1 MTVSGTT
8 VNFHLMPCAAYSQS
22 NCNCFSLE
30 FNVENMAVFT
40 TVILLLVVHTARCT
54 VITVNSDGVD
64 SDQCCIKGVCP
75 CGSLSHALLSLT
87 DNTIIN
93 ITSSSVLDTI
103 TQMGSEVL
111 GNITIIGNHVTISC
125 NGQGAMHCESCTDIT
140 IEGIIWDNCGKYIQS
155 SVEYSG
161 IHFNRISNFLM
172 KDCAFKNSRT
182 SGVALYNASGSIRI
196 EKVDFISNLISLQG
210 LQNGIY
216 AALLVLYNKQDLNV
230 TIFGSNFINN
240 GYQRPPQYRRGII
253 SIHGVAI
260 ENVGSNPIENLTVAI
275 ENTTFIGN
283 PRGIRIRSQAHFAS
297 LQFYKL
303 SVTDCIEQGLYV
315 YMLGC
320 DVSDQTPSI
329 PSLHNIWIASSQF
342 TSNANAL
349 ILSAERNIK
358 PATIFINNSIFD
370 SNVVTKR
377 YYPARGILTIIS
389 SAPNVVVNI
398 SNCDFLNNLNGA
410 IGIRITPLK
419 QISECNYQYVSIKNT
434 LVRNTTTLDD
444 NNATAGSVSV
454 MITDASAIVKLDN
467 TTFEINHYLKE
478 DGAVLL
484 ISLNRGCGNPLLG
497 SYNNITVKDCLFR
510 ENNAFD
516 DIASL
521 KVIANEDYAIICKY
535 FTQIISSNFDGNV
548 AGYSIVY
555 INVDVGIG
563 LVHIIASNFTNNVG
577 AALYYFSTLQVQ
589 FSGVVQFMNNTAE
602 LGAAIQ
608 FVAGSGITINE
619 DSKIHF
625 VSNSVRLYGG
635 AIYFIVNSECTY
647 IRNYFNTP
655 WNNSYVYFVNNSA
668 DIAGSSIYFDIRITR
683 SCTTLSNTKNNAL
696 LQVASTFNYSQQND
710 ANFPIITSPY
720 AIKLYAPIASNDK
733 NSSSSHYFIHTSKML
748 GESITFTASVFDYFN
763 HSAEPVIF
771 HIMCDTCGNDYI
783 LSKDQISVAS
793 NSLQEFQVFPKKLKD
808 VTSNTYINITITSL
822 LSPKYKQ
829 LEGTLVVKLSP
840 CHGGYQFD
848 SSLIPPQC
856 VCYPRSDIVQCNRDY
871 SEIRVGYW
879 VGNVSNQYTSSLCP
893 NNYCDFSKRE
903 ETSLGYFKLPNNV
916 DEQCSSHRTGVA

>member
-1 MTVSGTT
+1 
-8 VNFHLMPCAAYSQS
+8 
-22 NCNCFSLE
+22 
-30 FNVENMAVFT
+30 MAVFT

-563 LVHIIASNFTNNVG
+563 LCAH
-577 AALYYFSTLQVQ
+577 Y
-589 FSGVVQFMNNTAE
+589 
-602 LGAAIQ
+602 
-608 FVAGSGITINE
+608 
-619 DSKIHF
+619 
-625 VSNSVRLYGG
+625 
-635 AIYFIVNSECTY
+635 C
-647 IRNYFNTP
+647 
-655 WNNSYVYFVNNSA
+655 
-668 DIAGSSIYFDIRITR
+668 
-683 SCTTLSNTKNNAL
+683 
-696 LQVASTFNYSQQND
+696 
-710 ANFPIITSPY
+710 
-720 AIKLYAPIASNDK
+720 IK
-733 NSSSSHYFIHTSKML
+733 F
-748 GESITFTASVFDYFN
+748 
-763 HSAEPVIF
+763 
-771 HIMCDTCGNDYI
+771 
-783 LSKDQISVAS
+783 
-793 NSLQEFQVFPKKLKD
+793 
-808 VTSNTYINITITSL
+808 
-822 LSPKYKQ
+822 
-829 LEGTLVVKLSP
+829 
-840 CHGGYQFD
+840 YQ
-848 SSLIPPQC
+848 
-856 VCYPRSDIVQCNRDY
+856 
-871 SEIRVGYW
+871 
-879 VGNVSNQYTSSLCP
+879 
-893 NNYCDFSKRE
+893 
-903 ETSLGYFKLPNNV
+903 
-916 DEQCSSHRTGVA
+916 